1 MNISK
6 TIYTDIVKNLKQ
18 AKKVI
23 ITTHS
28 NPDGDA
34 IGSALAVLL
43 YLRFYNIDSH
53 IIINDDVPKNLTYL
67 KSSELIEQYNPQRH
81 DNIIKSADTIV
92 VVDLNDVNRTRNMVR
107 ILTDSKAFK
116 IVIDHHTN
124 PKDFANLYC
133 VDTTYSS
140 TGQLIYDI
148 FSTDESFI
156 LDLNGAEAI
165 YTAIVTDTGNFA
177 YQRTT
182 SDVHRI
188 VANLLDIGV
197 DPNKIYDLI
206 YNQNSH
212 KVIKLLGIALSKLQL
227 HFGGKVCFMVL
238 TNEDFANTGTSYKD
252 TEFFVNRTL
261 SIDGVIIGALI
272 TEVIQLNEI
281 KISLRSK
288 GKTDISIIANSMGG
302 GGHINAAGASVK
314 SSNIESVVSGLMNQL
329 SRYFENNNQQ

>member
-1 MNISK
+1 MNIPK
-6 TIYTDIVKNLKQ
+6 TIYTDVIKKLKQ

-34 IGSALAVLL
+34 IGSALSIQN
-43 YLRFYNIDSH
+43 YLKFNKIDSQ
-53 IIINDDVPKNLTYL
+53 IIINDDVPKNLTFL
-67 KSSELIEQYNPQRH
+67 KGSEFVEQYNSHRH
-81 DNIIKSADTIV
+81 DHIIKSADTIV
-92 VVDLNDVNRTRNMVR
+92 VVDLNDANRTRNMAR
-107 ILTDSKAFK
+107 TLIESKAYK

-133 VDTTYSS
+133 VDTAYSS

-148 FSTDESFI
+148 LSTDESFI
-156 LDLNGAEAI
+156 LDLDGAEAI

-182 SDVHRI
+182 SNVHRI

-206 YNQNSH
+206 YNQNPH

-238 TNEDFANTGTSYKD
+238 TNEDFATTGTTYRD

-261 SIDGVIIGALI
+261 SIEGVIIGALI
-272 TEVIQLNEI
+272 TEVIELNEI

-288 GKTDISIIANSMGG
+288 GNVNVSLIANALGG
-302 GGHINAAGASVK
+302 GGHINAAGASIK
-314 SSNIESVVSGLMNQL
+314 TSSMDSVISSITNQL
-329 SRYFENNNQQ
+329 SKYFENNNF

>member
-1 MNISK
+1 MNIPK
-6 TIYTDIVKNLKQ
+6 TIYIDVIKKLKQ

-34 IGSALAVLL
+34 IGSALTIQN
-43 YLRFYNIDSH
+43 YLKFNKIDSS
-53 IIINDDVPKNLTYL
+53 IIINDDVPKNLTFL
-67 KSSELIEQYNPQRH
+67 KGSDLIEQYNPQRH

-92 VVDLNDVNRTRNMVR
+92 VVDLNDANRTRNMAR
-107 ILTDSKAFK
+107 AITESNAYK

-124 PKDFANLYC
+124 PKEFADLYC
-133 VDTTYSS
+133 VDTNYSS
-140 TGQLIYDI
+140 TGQIIYDI
-148 FSTDESFI
+148 FNTDESYN
-156 LDLNGAEAI
+156 LDLDGAEAI

-177 YQRTT
+177 YQKTT

-197 DPNKIYDLI
+197 DPNKIYDLV
-206 YNQNSH
+206 YNQNSIN
-212 KVIKLLGIALSKLQL
+212 VVKLLGIALSKIQL

-238 TNEDFANTGTSYKD
+238 TNEDFATTGTTYRD

-261 SIDGVIIGALI
+261 SIEGVIIGVLI

-281 KISLRSK
+281 KISFRSK
-288 GKTDISIIANSMGG
+288 GNTNVSLIANSFGG

-314 SSNIESVVSGLMNQL
+314 TSSIESIISSLTNQL
-329 SRYFENNNQQ
+329 SKYFENNNF